1 MSCRS
6 CAISGTTRNC
16 SDNELNAHV
25 HKTVMHFL
33 LFLVVFLTITH
44 NLKRFGKFGPNSL
57 VLMYICNSNRTFFNS
72 KIRENNHFQGEGARQ
87 IFRYVQFTLYFR
99 YGRYCD
105 IYDIVVS
112 MSLQYRCAVI
122 QMYLGY
128 KTLHCRYRDV
138 EDTV

>member
-44 NLKRFGKFGPNSL
+44 NLKRFGKFRPNSL
-57 VLMYICNSNRTFFNS
+57 VLMYICNSNRTFLIV
-72 KIRENNHFQGEGARQ
+72 KLERTT
-87 IFRYVQFTLYFR
+87 IFRGRGLGRFLGMSSSLCIFDTVGIAIYTICCADVTSTSVRCHTNVPRLQNFTLS
-99 YGRYCD
+99 
-105 IYDIVVS
+105 IS
-112 MSLQYRCAVI
+112 
-122 QMYLGY
+122 
-128 KTLHCRYRDV
+128 
-138 EDTV
+138 